1 MKQLA
6 ARARR
11 WTKIVRA
18 GHSRFLFDRLRRA
31 VWSQERFLILRKD
44 LTEVQHPR
52 PSAVLFSIR
61 PFEASDL
68 SILEG
73 EPFSAEDADAREQRR
88 HWVEGGLPGCYV
100 AVLKSGEP
108 CYMQWLLRHSD
119 RQTILDFFGDTLP
132 TLDPATVLLEGAYTS
147 PRYRRLPIMP
157 AAMARI
163 ASLGREFGARQ
174 AIVSIAEG
182 NTTMIKSAQWAGF
195 KTASVT
201 VEQRRLFRRLQTDS
215 PLPA

>member
-1 MKQLA
+1 MKRLA

-11 WTKIVRA
+11 VIKMIGD
-18 GHSRFLFDRLRRA
+18 GHTRFMLDRLRRA
-31 VWSQERFLILRKD
+31 IWSQERFLILRKN
-44 LTEVQHPR
+44 LTEAQRAH
-52 PSAVLFSIR
+52 PSAVQFSIR

-88 HWVEGGLPGCYV
+88 HWIEGGLPGCYV
-100 AVLKSGEP
+100 AVLKNGEP

-119 RQTILDFFGDTLP
+119 NQTIRALFGNTLP
-132 TLDPATVLLEGAYTS
+132 QIDSATVLLEGAYTS

-157 AAMARI
+157 AAMAHI

-182 NTTMIKSAQWAGF
+182 NTSMIKSAQWAGF
-195 KTASVT
+195 KAASVT
-201 VEQRRLFRRLQTDS
+201 IEQRRLFRRLEKYTA
-215 PLPA
+215 LPA